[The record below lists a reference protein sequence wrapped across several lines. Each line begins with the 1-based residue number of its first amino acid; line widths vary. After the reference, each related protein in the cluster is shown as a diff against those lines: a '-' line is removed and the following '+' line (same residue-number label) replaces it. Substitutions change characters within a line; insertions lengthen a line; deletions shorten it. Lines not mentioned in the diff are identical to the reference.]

1 MGVFD
6 WARAFFNKGTRTIN
20 LDDCHFML
28 QAEVYY
34 KRLAI
39 ETCIDLIANALARC
53 EFQTY
58 EKGKAT
64 RKELHY
70 LLNVQ
75 PNQNQNATQFFH
87 KAIRNFFLDGECL
100 IINDGGEK
108 YLIADDFERLEFV
121 FKPNIYKNIIIG
133 DLQMDRT
140 YSEKEVFYLRLT
152 DANII
157 KLIDDLYAS
166 YGKLLASSM
175 AYYKRKNTKRLMFK
189 GDFLRRQDDE
199 IQAALDDMRDAQM
212 KNWFD
217 PDVSGATFD
226 LQEGYEMEDMS
237 DSKVGAQGQSD
248 SRDISNLIDD
258 IFNYVAMAFHVPRG
272 LLKGDL
278 ADIEKQTD
286 NFIMFALSTPAE
298 MISDEFNR
306 KLYTRQDHINR
317 TYLKLDTSKIKT
329 IDISQLAVAVDKLFS
344 IGGMTINDVLEALGK
359 DPIDDDVANK
369 RYVTKNYE
377 RVDVAE
383 QNLKGGENE

>member
-6 WARAFFNKGTRTIN
+6 WARAFFNKGTRTLN
-20 LDDCHFML
+20 LDDCHFTL

-39 ETCIDLIANALARC
+39 ETCIDLIANALSRC

-58 EKGKAT
+58 EKGKPT
-64 RKELHY
+64 RKDLHY
-70 LLNVQ
+70 LLNIQ

-87 KAIRNFFLDGECL
+87 KAIRKFFLDGECL

-108 YLIADDFERLEFV
+108 YFIADDFERVEFA
-121 FKPNIYKNIIIG
+121 FKPNIYKNITIG
-133 DLQMDRT
+133 DLQMKRV
-140 YSEKEVFYLRLT
+140 YYEEEVMYLKLT

-157 KLIDDLYAS
+157 KLIDELYES

-199 IQAALDDMRDAQM
+199 IQEALDEMRDAQM

-226 LQEGYEMEDMS
+226 LQDGYEMEDMS
-237 DSKVGAQGQSD
+237 DSISVGKNNSD
-248 SRDISNLIDD
+248 SREISGLVDD

-298 MISDEFNR
+298 MIADEFNR
-306 KLYTRQDHINR
+306 KLYTRQDHIER

-329 IDISQLAVAVDKLFS
+329 VDINQLAVAVDKLFS
-344 IGGMTINDVLEALGK
+344 IGGMTINDVLAELGK
-359 DPIDDDVANK
+359 DPIDDEIANK

-377 RVDVAE
+377 RVDVTE
-383 QNLKGGENE
+383 SILKGGENE